1 MRYAFPAF
9 PQVAVDA
16 STTSVQV
23 LRQSSRTLPSA
34 SAVIRDIDE
43 TSAKPEVD
51 TETELVPV
59 ALQQVAA
66 VETGIPN
73 LVLAQDTIGSLVETD
88 LRLALNEGLDELVL
102 LAVED
107 SSVLDAGSDPLL
119 VSIRRAIS
127 AVQLAGYS
135 PDTLILGT
143 QEAEDLDVLQ
153 TEGPEASTCSGPVA
167 SPRASC
173 SG

>member
-1 MRYAFPAF
+1 
-9 PQVAVDA
+9 
-16 STTSVQV
+16 
-23 LRQSSRTLPSA
+23 
-34 SAVIRDIDE
+34 VIRDIDE

-73 LVLAQDTIGSLVETD
+73 VVLAQDTIGSLVETD

-107 SSVLDAGSDPLL
+107 SSVLDAGSDRFSSASEGRSPP
-119 VSIRRAIS
+119 SSAPATRRT
-127 AVQLAGYS
+127 
-135 PDTLILGT
+135 P
-143 QEAEDLDVLQ
+143 
-153 TEGPEASTCSGPVA
+153 
-167 SPRASC
+167 
-173 SG
+173 